1 MKVGYLVTCLGVAS
15 VVLMGA
21 AGSARAAD
29 EWYVLGEKTIK
40 SGDPST
46 EIKSKGDRWEHDIKR
61 MKISVHGADVEIT
74 KIVLHWAGRP
84 DDTISNV
91 GVLKSGG
98 ETAPKDAPGLKAR
111 LDAVVVQY
119 KILGGATTA
128 TLKVWGFD

>member
-1 MKVGYLVTCLGVAS
+1 MKVGHMVACLGVAS

-21 AGSARAAD
+21 AGSASAAD

-46 EIKSKGDRWEHDIKR
+46 ELKSKGDRWENDVKR
-61 MKISVHGADVEIT
+61 MKISVQGADVEIT
-74 KIVLHWAGRP
+74 KIVFHWDGRP
-84 DDTISNV
+84 DDTMSNV

-111 LDAVVVQY
+111 LASVVVQY

-128 TLKVWGFD
+128 TLKLWGFD

>member
-1 MKVGYLVTCLGVAS
+1 MKVGYLVACLGVAS

-29 EWYVLGEKTIK
+29 EWYVLGEKTLK
-40 SGDPST
+40 SSDPST
-46 EIKSKGDRWEHDIKR
+46 EIKSKGDRWENDIKR
-61 MKISVHGADVEIT
+61 MKISVQGADVEIT
-74 KIVLHWAGRP
+74 KVVLHWDGRP

-111 LDAVVVQY
+111 LDTVVVQY
-119 KILGGATTA
+119 KILGGAPTA

>member
-1 MKVGYLVTCLGVAS
+1 MKLGNWVACLGVAS
-15 VVLMGA
+15 VVLMG

-46 EIKSKGDRWEHDIKR
+46 ELKSKGDRWENDVKR

-74 KIVLHWAGRP
+74 KVVFHWDGRP
-84 DDTISNV
+84 DDTLSNV

-111 LDAVVVQY
+111 LASVVIQY

-128 TLKVWGFD
+128 TLKLWGFD

>member
-1 MKVGYLVTCLGVAS
+1 MKIEHLAACLGVAS
-15 VVLMGA
+15 VVVMGA

-29 EWYVLGEKTIK
+29 EWYVLAEKTLK

-61 MKISVHGADVEIT
+61 MKISVQGADVEIT
-74 KIVLHWAGRP
+74 KIVLHWDGRP

-111 LDAVVVQY
+111 LASVVVQY
-119 KILGGATTA
+119 KILGGAATA
-128 TLKVWGFD
+128 TLKLWGFD

>member
-1 MKVGYLVTCLGVAS
+1 MKVGYSVACLGVAS

-29 EWYVLGEKTIK
+29 EWYVLGEKTLK
-40 SGDPST
+40 SSDPST
-46 EIKSKGDRWEHDIKR
+46 EIKSKGDRWENDIKR
-61 MKISVHGADVEIT
+61 MKISVQGADVEIT
-74 KIVLHWAGRP
+74 KVVLHWDGRP

-98 ETAPKDAPGLKAR
+98 EAAPKDAPGLKAR
-111 LDAVVVQY
+111 LDTVVVQY
-119 KILGGATTA
+119 KILGGAPTA